1 MPTENWSLFDLLIGK
16 LAIAGSH
23 LASVAHPLALFATAI
38 PAPGTIEAGK
48 LATINRSGEANMTN
62 VRRVDECERARELA
76 QQIPPSAVLYELAV
90 GLRERGWKYVQ
101 IISNLPSLTHRAM
114 GARPDFHWPCLK
126 SVTELGGGAIYRASA
141 TGGLGDQLVDLLE
154 QDDALELREAEIAA
168 AREETAAL
176 EIADGPPAIV
186 ERVAAVDEVTVHPGD
201 RAALAGGDVF

>member
-62 VRRVDECERARELA
+62 VRKVDDCERARELA

-90 GLRERGWKYVQ
+90 GLRDRGWKYVQ

-126 SVTELGGGAIYRASA
+126 SVTELGGGRMLCV
-141 TGGLGDQLVDLLE
+141 TCGHHEGLTV
-154 QDDALELREAEIAA
+154 AAEA
-168 AREETAAL
+168 ARVIGMAYYLNVEPVFHDINGVHCMHLVISPAL
-176 EIADGPPAIV
+176 NPEA
-186 ERVAAVDEVTVHPGD
+186 
-201 RAALAGGDVF
+201 